1 MYYWIIFAF
10 LVLFSFEWIK
20 QHQLIILGLIA
31 FVLVFVVIVSEQQL
45 KSYRETG
52 TNTSRIKQLKEIVKP
67 LLTPQ
72 EFNDL
77 KLYDMRDNFEGKG
90 VAFTLKK
97 SSIYIC
103 TLKKDTK
110 EPEDLEVL
118 TYVLIH
124 ELTHQLCKRCVQHD
138 AAFHIEFKKMLAK
151 ADSLGITYKIKKKI
165 CGKCLL

>member
-20 QHQLIILGLIA
+20 KHQVIILALIA
-31 FVLVFVVIVSEQQL
+31 FGMVFAVIQTEQQL
-45 KSYRETG
+45 SIYRQTG
-52 TNTSRIKQLKEIVKP
+52 TNTSRIQQLKERIKP
-67 LLTPQ
+67 LLTPE

-77 KLYDMRDNFEGKG
+77 KLYDMRDKFEGKG

-138 AAFHIEFKKMLAK
+138 RNFHIEFKKMLAK
-151 ADSLGITYKIKKKI
+151 ADQLGIKYKIKPRI

>member
-1 MYYWIIFAF
+1 M
-10 LVLFSFEWIK
+10 VLFSFEWIK
-20 QHQLIILGLIA
+20 SHQLIILALIA
-31 FVLVFVVIVSEQQL
+31 IGLVFVVIQTEQQL
-45 KSYRETG
+45 KIYRETG
-52 TNTSRIKQLKEIVKP
+52 TNTSRIQQLKEIVKP
-67 LLTPQ
+67 LLSAQ
-72 EFNDL
+72 EFNTL

-103 TLKKDTK
+103 TLKQDTK

-138 AAFHIEFKKMLAK
+138 RNFHIEFKKMLAR
-151 ADSLGITYKIKKKI
+151 ADTLNIKYKIKAKI

>member
-1 MYYWIIFAF
+1 MYYWILFAF

-20 QHQLIILGLIA
+20 KHQLIILAFIA
-31 FVLVFVVIVSEQQL
+31 FGLVYAVIETEQQL
-45 KSYRETG
+45 KTYRQTG
-52 TNTSRIKQLKEIVKP
+52 TNTSRIQQLKEIVKP

-138 AAFHIEFKKMLAK
+138 RNFHIEFKKMLAK
-151 ADSLGITYKIKKKI
+151 ADGLGIKYKVKAKI